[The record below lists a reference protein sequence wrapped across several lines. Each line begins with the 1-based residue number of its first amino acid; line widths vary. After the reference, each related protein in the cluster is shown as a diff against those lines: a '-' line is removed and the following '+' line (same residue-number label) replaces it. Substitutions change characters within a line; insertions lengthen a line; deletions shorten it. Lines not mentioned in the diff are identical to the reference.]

1 MKCLYCGKENRG
13 ENAFC
18 AFCGGKLTE
27 DKPADMEPIEEPAS
41 TQPFVLTLTKRNLI
55 VFTGIAS
62 VILITVVVMLI
73 LLLGPKNRKVEPV
86 GLEDPVNSS
95 ESSGETTDSE
105 GSDALTV
112 PESQTPSQAEGNGTP
127 QVTSNTQPEM
137 KDKPVFIGYKNVGE
151 PFRKVQQSVSPKIT
165 RLSLSAGTGAIQWL
179 ANPVTEVPYNT
190 SASVQLEYT
199 NPSRDLILDILIDDS
214 IAGRNCV
221 YSTDSSRYQIANIDT
236 VWNESRSTF
245 ISTVTLV
252 IPPVASVQNRTIT
265 IRETSFLRNRIEGK
279 ADFDANAVRTIEFK
293 SDALGDSLKTVEN
306 DDGTL
311 TITGYS
317 GSAHELI
324 IPSVYMEKTVTKI
337 ADRAFS
343 EAGFAAVSI
352 PESVV
357 EMGHY
362 VFENCANLKK
372 VDLTYSKDRKIGG
385 KGMFKNCKA
394 LETIDFSPFFLGD
407 TAEMFMGCT
416 ALKTVTA
423 DMDTLNMKVGTE
435 IRKDAFK
442 DCTSLVSV
450 DIPTQ
455 EVTVLASA
463 FENCTSLQT
472 LNFLHYP
479 TFKMDALKGCDH
491 VTITAEWGIRKEN
504 DAVFEGQDIQ
514 LDIKR

>member
-1 MKCLYCGKENRG
+1 MKCLRCGKENTG
-13 ENAFC
+13 ENALC
-18 AFCGGKLTE
+18 AFCGEKLSE
-27 DKPADMEPIEEPAS
+27 DKTVTEPIEEPAS
-41 TQPFVLTLTKRNLI
+41 TQSFVLTLTKRNLI
-55 VFTGIAS
+55 VFASIAS
-62 VILITVVVMLI
+62 VILITVVVLLI
-73 LLLGPKNRKVEPV
+73 LLLGPKNRKVEPA

-95 ESSGETTDSE
+95 ESSDETSDSE
-105 GSDALTV
+105 ESVAPTI
-112 PESQTPSQAEGNGTP
+112 PESQIPSQAEGNSTP

-137 KDKPVFIGYKNVGE
+137 KDKPVFIGYKNMGE

-165 RLSLSAGTGAIQWL
+165 RLSLSDGTGAIQRL

-190 SASVQLEYT
+190 STSVQLEYT

-221 YSTDSSRYQIANIDT
+221 YSTDSSRYKIANIDT
-236 VWNESRSTF
+236 VWDESRSTF

-279 ADFDANAVRTIEFK
+279 ADFDANAVRTIELK
-293 SDALGDSLKTVEN
+293 IDALGDSLITVEN
-306 DDGTL
+306 GDGTL
-311 TITGYS
+311 TITGYT
-317 GSAHELI
+317 GSVHDLI
-324 IPSVYMEKTVTKI
+324 IPSIYMEKTVTKI

-343 EAGFAAVSI
+343 GAGFATVSI
-352 PESVV
+352 PDSVV

-372 VDLTYSKDRKIGG
+372 VDLIYSKDRKIGG

-394 LETIDFSPFFLGD
+394 LETIDFSPFFFGD

-416 ALKTVTA
+416 SLKTVTA
-423 DMDTLNMKVGTE
+423 DMDTLTMKIGMKE

-479 TFKMDALKGCDH
+479 TFKMDSLKGCDH
-491 VTITAEWGIRKEN
+491 VTIKVYGNIRLEN

-514 LDIKR
+514 VDIKS